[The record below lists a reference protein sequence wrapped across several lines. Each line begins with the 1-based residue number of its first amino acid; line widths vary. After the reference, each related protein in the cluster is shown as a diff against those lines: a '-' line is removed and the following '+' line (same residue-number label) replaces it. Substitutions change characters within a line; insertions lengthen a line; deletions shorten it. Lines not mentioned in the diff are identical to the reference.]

1 MIERWKVMGKKNIFY
16 MIAVFLVAAL
26 IILGLQSDCLAH
38 RVNVFA
44 WVDGDMIM
52 VEAKFA
58 GGKRV
63 MGGAI
68 KVMDET
74 GKLIHEGKTDE
85 KGSYAFAIPA
95 RGALTIV
102 VEAGQGHR
110 GEWNLVV
117 EDEGKKQD
125 SGASASKEEAS
136 GERSPSRP
144 EAALQVDAAEIRK
157 MIEDAVGK
165 KLRPLTEII
174 IASREKDFSLR
185 DIMGGIGYIIGL
197 VGLAAYFRSKRQAS
211 KEGMA

>member
-1 MIERWKVMGKKNIFY
+1 
-16 MIAVFLVAAL
+16 MIARCKVTGMRNILAVIFLVAAL
-26 IILGLQSDCLAH
+26 IIPGLQADCLAH

-63 MGGAI
+63 MGSAV

-74 GKLIHEGKTDE
+74 GKLVHEGKTDE
-85 KGSYAFAIPA
+85 KGTYAFAIPA
-95 RGALTIV
+95 VGDLTVV

-110 GEWNLVV
+110 GEWKLSI

-125 SGASASKEEAS
+125 SEASNPKEEVS
-136 GERSPSRP
+136 RERSPSQP
-144 EAALQVDAAEIRK
+144 EAALPVDAAEMRK

-174 IASREKDFSLR
+174 IDSREKDFSLR

-197 VGLAAYFRSKRQAS
+197 VGLAAYFRSKRQVS
-211 KEGMA
+211 KEGRA